1 MPWNLSGDIPASVI
15 LSCFSTRI
23 DYFRLGVHYLFIYKS
38 MSNLEIGRLQI
49 NLLLCMNTLIPERS
63 MSLEDIFVCLKL
75 NRLNNLL
82 NLLRNIAAVKELL
95 VLGKVHL
102 AILNRPNLL
111 IMIPCF
117 LSIEILP

>member
-1 MPWNLSGDIPASVI
+1 
-15 LSCFSTRI
+15 
-23 DYFRLGVHYLFIYKS
+23 